1 MGLESGGA
9 VLSAFLLVF
18 VAEFGDKSQLVC
30 MTLAARY
37 RPLPVLV
44 GACLSFM
51 LLNLLAVTL
60 GAAAAI
66 WLPRWLVLAVVAVLF
81 LWFGYQSFRQGAE
94 DDDAADVVLSGR
106 SMLLSALLLIFMAEF
121 GDKTQLAVA
130 GLGSAEAPLAVWLG
144 ATLALICT
152 TLVGVF
158 AGRVLLR
165 TISLHWMHRG
175 SGVLFVGFGLL
186 ALAELITL
194 VA

>member
-37 RPLPVLV
+37 RPLPVLL

-81 LWFGYQSFRQGAE
+81 LWFGYQSFRQAAE

>member
-37 RPLPVLV
+37 RPLPVLL

-81 LWFGYQSFRQGAE
+81 LWFGYQSFRQAAE

-130 GLGSAEAPLAVWLG
+130 GLGSAEDPLAVWLG

>member
-37 RPLPVLV
+37 RPLPVLL

-81 LWFGYQSFRQGAE
+81 LWFGYQSFRQAAE

-130 GLGSAEAPLAVWLG
+130 GLGSAEDPLAVWLG

-186 ALAELITL
+186 ALAELLTL